1 MNDDFF
7 KSILADHEIELTET
21 NIESPKVTPEEWKPE
36 PRIQTPHKE
45 NSDVST
51 FKVGTWEEQRL
62 GKWIRLALPHPRW
75 PEPGAIATD
84 EIARAYDAEWS
95 LALEAE
101 IVMRQYLFYVK
112 FRALHSADYFNDIS
126 HGLAAERV
134 AWLKG
139 VWSSRGIRCPE
150 PDEFKKMALERE
162 PISGGKNN
170 CRTDESAESLASA
183 PSDALST
190 N

>member
-1 MNDDFF
+1 MNDFF
-7 KSILADHEIELTET
+7 KDILAEHDIEPLVEQF
-21 NIESPKVTPEEWKPE
+21 ESAPKVTPEEEWKPE
-36 PRIQTPHKE
+36 PRIQTTHKE

-51 FKVGTWEEQRL
+51 FKVGTWEEQRP

-75 PEPGAIATD
+75 PEPGAIATE
-84 EIARAYDAEWS
+84 EIARVYDAEWS

-150 PDEFKKMALERE
+150 PDEFKKMALELE
-162 PISGGKNN
+162 PGSGRGKGKWP
-170 CRTDESAESLASA
+170 TDGQAESLASA
-183 PSDALST
+183 
-190 N
+190 